1 MSQDK
6 PNYEKVDGADLLI
19 AIVAASYN
27 QVLVDAL
34 IKQATKGLKAGGV
47 KEANLRLVKVPGSGE
62 IPYVTNMLALSGD
75 YDCIIGLGVVVAGD
89 TPHHEIIAHST
100 AKAMQDVALRSE
112 VPVINGIIVTNT
124 RHQAEER
131 CTGAL
136 DRGTEFA
143 QAALIMAQHRL
154 QLGERL
160 DQVEAEERAK
170 NGGHEPFA
178 QN

>member
-112 VPVINGIIVTNT
+112 VPVINGIVVTNT
-124 RHQAEER
+124 RQQAEER
-131 CTGAL
+131 CTGDL

>member
-6 PNYEKVDGADLLI
+6 PHFEKVDGTDMLI

-27 QVLVDAL
+27 QDLVDGL
-34 IKQATKGLKAGGV
+34 VKRTTKGLTAGGV
-47 KEANLRLVKVPGSGE
+47 KEANLRLLMVPGSAE

-136 DRGTEFA
+136 DRGMEFA

>member
-34 IKQATKGLKAGGV
+34 IKQTSKGLKAGGV

-62 IPYVTNMLALSGD
+62 IPYVTN
-75 YDCIIGLGVVVAGD
+75 
-89 TPHHEIIAHST
+89 
-100 AKAMQDVALRSE
+100 
-112 VPVINGIIVTNT
+112 T
-124 RHQAEER
+124 RQQAEER

-170 NGGHEPFA
+170 NGGHEPIA
-178 QN
+178 QH

>member
-6 PNYEKVDGADLLI
+6 PNYDKVDGADLLI

-100 AKAMQDVALRSE
+100 AQALQDAAIRSE
-112 VPVINGIIVTNT
+112 VPVINGIVVTNN
-124 RHQAEER
+124 REQAVAR
-131 CTGAL
+131 CQGTL

-143 QAALIMAQHRL
+143 HAALTMARHRIT
-154 QLGERL
+154 LGERL
-160 DQVEAEERAK
+160 DQVEEEERK
-170 NGGHEPFA
+170 RGGQEPFA